1 MKKCVKCSKN
11 LNDDFVFCPYCGKKQ
26 ENKTKK
32 IRRGNGTGSVYKDER
47 GHYTAEITVG
57 YRLNDGKMK
66 RKIKRKKGFT
76 TKKSALEWITDFKN
90 GNTQAETITISQ
102 LWETFKNNN
111 TNLSN
116 SKKTAYRIAYNK
128 IKSEIDYRTIDSFN
142 VLELQDITD
151 EFGNSY
157 YTKRDIKNLFSHFYK
172 IALMDDY
179 VSSNKAQYIRLPK
192 CQSNERSVFT
202 DGDISKVWADYNS
215 RPEKITAA
223 VLVLIYTGIRPGEL
237 LTIQSANVN
246 LADHYMTGGIKSEK
260 GKRRKI
266 IIPDKIAGV
275 VEFLLSFGNDNLC
288 EYPYKNLFYDEYQI
302 KREQLGLSDQLTP
315 YCCRHTYIT
324 RLTALNAS
332 PAMLQELVG
341 HDDYETTLNYT
352 HLSITDRLNLVNQL

>member
-1 MKKCVKCSKN
+1 MKKCIKCAKTI
-11 LNDDFVFCPYCGKKQ
+11 DDNFVFCPYCGKKQ
-26 ENKTKK
+26 ETKTKK
-32 IRRGNGTGSVYKDER
+32 TRRGNGTGSVYKDER

-57 YRLNDGKMK
+57 YRLNDGKMQ

-90 GNTQAETITISQ
+90 GNTKAETITISQ

-111 TNLSN
+111 INLSD
-116 SKKTAYRIAYNK
+116 SKITAYRIAYNK
-128 IKSEIDYRTIDSFN
+128 IKSEIDFRTIDSFN
-142 VLELQDITD
+142 VSELQDITD

-157 YTKRDIKNLFSHFYK
+157 YTKRDIKNLLSHFYK
-172 IALMDDY
+172 IALMDEY
-179 VSSNKAQYIRLPK
+179 VNNNKAQYIRLPK

-202 DGDISKVWADYNS
+202 DADISKVWADYNN

-223 VLVLIYTGIRPGEL
+223 VLILLYTGIRPGEL

-302 KREQLGLSDQLTP
+302 KREQLGLSERLTP
-315 YCCRHTYIT
+315 YCCRHTFIT
-324 RLTALNAS
+324 RLTSLNAS

-352 HLSITDRLNLVNQL
+352 HLSILDRLNLVNKL